1 MDGMRL
7 LILGGTRFVGHA
19 VAAAAL
25 REGWEVTTFNR
36 GLSGADLAGVNT
48 IRGDPMLAADVTR
61 LAAVGPNAGWQATRR
76 GRR

>member
-36 GLSGADLAGVNT
+36 ACQ
-48 IRGDPMLAADVTR
+48 AAT
-61 LAAVGPNAGWQATRR
+61 
-76 GRR
+76 